1 MLIHSDNLNN
11 LRIPPGICLS
21 QGAEKWTKNGH
32 LGYRKSRGAYGSLSF
47 SSKVDSMMLQT
58 SGRQSYG
65 LLAAR
70 LAGWLMLLG
79 LLLMY
84 PGFLAAHTA
93 LVRTMPAAGA
103 VVAQPPREIR
113 FWFNEPIERYF
124 SRIEVFRAVLAPGTG
139 GVQPGERIDQ
149 GWLPGPRAT
158 REVGV
163 RLPETLAPGRYIVQW
178 MVLAID
184 AHRTQ
189 GSFMF
194 TYDPSSAT

>member
-1 MLIHSDNLNN
+1 LFNN
-11 LRIPPGICLS
+11 
-21 QGAEKWTKNGH
+21 
-32 LGYRKSRGAYGSLSF
+32 YY
-47 SSKVDSMMLQT
+47 KVDSIMLQT
-58 SGRQSYG
+58 YYHQSYEF
-65 LLAAR
+65 LAVP
-70 LAGWLMLLG
+70 LTGWLLLLG

-93 LVRTMPAAGA
+93 LVRTMPADGA
-103 VVAQPPREIR
+103 VVAQPPREVR

-139 GVQPGERIDQ
+139 AVQPGERIDQ

>member
-1 MLIHSDNLNN
+1 MVSAIRAFLQVFVSRRVLRSGRRTVLQDIVQVSML
-11 LRIPPGICLS
+11 
-21 QGAEKWTKNGH
+21 
-32 LGYRKSRGAYGSLSF
+32 
-47 SSKVDSMMLQT
+47 KVDSMTLPT
-58 SGRQSYG
+58 SGQQSSG
-65 LLAAR
+65 LPAAL

-79 LLLMY
+79 LLLIA

-93 LVRTMPAAGA
+93 LVRTLPADGA
-103 VVAQPPREIR
+103 VVAQAPSEIR
-113 FWFNEPIERYF
+113 FWFNEPVERYF

-139 GVQPGERIDQ
+139 AVQPGERIDQ

-194 TYDPSSAT
+194 TYDPSSAP

>member
-1 MLIHSDNLNN
+1 
-11 LRIPPGICLS
+11 
-21 QGAEKWTKNGH
+21 
-32 LGYRKSRGAYGSLSF
+32 
-47 SSKVDSMMLQT
+47 MMLQT

-65 LLAAR
+65 LLAAL
-70 LAGWLMLLG
+70 LAGWLILLG
-79 LLLMY
+79 LLLIY

-93 LVRTMPAAGA
+93 LVRTTPAAGA
-103 VVAQPPREIR
+103 VVAQPPRE
-113 FWFNEPIERYF
+113 
-124 SRIEVFRAVLAPGTG
+124 EVFRAVLDPGTG
-139 GVQPGERIDQ
+139 AAQPGERIDQ

>member
-1 MLIHSDNLNN
+1 
-11 LRIPPGICLS
+11 
-21 QGAEKWTKNGH
+21 
-32 LGYRKSRGAYGSLSF
+32 
-47 SSKVDSMMLQT
+47 MMLQT
-58 SGRQSYG
+58 SGRQSYE
-65 LLAAR
+65 LLVAF
-70 LAGWLMLLG
+70 LAGWLLLLG
-79 LLLMY
+79 LLMMS

-93 LVRTMPAAGA
+93 LVRTMPAAEA
-103 VVAQPPREIR
+103 VVAQPPREVR
-113 FWFNEPIERYF
+113 FWFNEPIERDF
-124 SRIEVFRAVLAPGTG
+124 SRITVFRAVLDPGTG
-139 GVQPGERIDQ
+139 AVQPGERIDQ
-149 GWLPGPRAT
+149 GWLPGPRAA

>member
-1 MLIHSDNLNN
+1 MSPLDIVHEIVSYCTVPQHLYT
-11 LRIPPGICLS
+11 RE
-21 QGAEKWTKNGH
+21 EKVN
-32 LGYRKSRGAYGSLSF
+32 
-47 SSKVDSMMLQT
+47 SMMPQT
-58 SGRQSYG
+58 SGHQFYG
-65 LLAAR
+65 LLAAP
-70 LAGWLMLLG
+70 LAGWLILLG
-79 LLLMY
+79 LLLIY

-93 LVRTMPAAGA
+93 LIRTMPADGA
-103 VVAQPPREIR
+103 VVAQAPREVQ

-124 SRIEVFRAVLAPGTG
+124 SRIEVFRAALDPGTG
-139 GVQPGERIDQ
+139 AVQPGERIDQ

-163 RLPETLAPGRYIVQW
+163 RLPETLTPGRYIVQW